1 MPSNSTGQLAIWRNA
16 SALAAFA
23 LSPQDYGVRV
33 SAIPDPSCT
42 VALPPVTPTT
52 TPGDGDAYSILDA
65 DGSCSSSHEIIIT
78 PPTGTTIRG
87 ASSFTLNVAFAWAVV
102 TYDNES
108 KNWTVELGGADSGGG
123 GGALVAVVYS
133 PTPTVASTSII
144 SARSAN
150 QSPNTSG
157 PLTGATNLGSDT
169 SGSTTGVSAD
179 YATVLGGD
187 QCVASAEYAAVVGGF
202 GDVASGDNSF
212 VGGGDENTASG
223 VDAAVVGGGSNVA
236 SGDLAFVG
244 GGTENTASG
253 PGAVVGGGEENTASG
268 TGAAVA
274 GGFIN
279 TASGDFS
286 SAAGEGAIASRTGQ
300 QAHTN
305 GTINSDTPGSFQKSE
320 IVFTGTGA
328 GKAAI
333 FLTYGATETLALE
346 DGKAY
351 TLRMSLVAVCE
362 NTPPRK
368 AVAMFAQA
376 ILTCDAGIATL
387 VDSSQDT
394 PIGTTALLVTTSL
407 QFSVDGTDNEVSIV
421 WSTGANGSA
430 DDTYNVAANL
440 QIIETVG
447 P

>member
-123 GGALVAVVYS
+123 GAALVAVVYS

-244 GGTENTASG
+244 GGD
-253 PGAVVGGGEENTASG
+253 ENTASG

-274 GGFIN
+274 GGSIN

-305 GTINSDTPGSFQKSE
+305 GTINGETPGSFQKSE

-394 PIGTTALLVTTSL
+394 PIGTAALLVTTSL
-407 QFSVDGTDNEVSIV
+407 QFSVDGTDNEVSIF